1 MHALMYILRYLSKK
15 QKLYAGVELG
25 PYQVPGG
32 KKLQRI
38 ILRRGQC
45 QY

>member
-1 MHALMYILRYLSKK
+1 MHALMYICKK